1 MSDLQAIFFAIIQ
14 GVTELFPV
22 SSLGHAVV
30 LPALLHWPIDE
41 HAPDFLPFLVTL
53 HVGTAGALLIYF
65 RRDWIDFLLALLG
78 RGPAETRG
86 AERRLFW
93 LLVVATIPA
102 VVVGFAFE
110 KWFRNLF
117 GTPVVAAS
125 FLVANGAVLFVGE
138 RLRRRAGDRRLDSLG
153 WKTALAVGA
162 CQCTALIPG
171 ISRSGATIV
180 GGLLAGLRHADAA
193 RFSFL
198 MATPIISGAAVL
210 EVPKLLH
217 EQSGAAG
224 LSGLSVL
231 AGLVAG
237 VTAYT
242 SVAVLMR
249 YFRRHDFEALDPFA
263 YYCLAAGAFAL
274 VRLLAMA

>member
-30 LPALLHWPIDE
+30 LPALLHWPVNQ

-65 RRDWIDFLLALLG
+65 WRDWIDLLLAFIG
-78 RGPAETRG
+78 RGAAKARERD
-86 AERRLFW
+86 RRLFW
-93 LLVVATIPA
+93 LLVVATLPA

-110 KWFRNLF
+110 KWFQNLF
-117 GTPVVAAS
+117 GTPLIAAV
-125 FLVANGAVLFVGE
+125 FLIANGGVLFVGE
-138 RLRRRAGDRRLDSLG
+138 RLRRRASDRRLDSLG
-153 WKTALAVGA
+153 WKTALAVGV
-162 CQCTALIPG
+162 CQCGALIPG

-198 MATPIISGAAVL
+198 MATPIILGAAVL

-217 EQSGAAG
+217 EQDGAAG
-224 LSGLSVL
+224 LSGLSIV
-231 AGLVAG
+231 AGLVSG

-242 SVAVLMR
+242 SVALLMR
-249 YFRRHDFEALDPFA
+249 YFKRHDFEALDPFA
-263 YYCLAAGAFAL
+263 YYCLAAGALAL
-274 VRLLAMA
+274 VRLLAA